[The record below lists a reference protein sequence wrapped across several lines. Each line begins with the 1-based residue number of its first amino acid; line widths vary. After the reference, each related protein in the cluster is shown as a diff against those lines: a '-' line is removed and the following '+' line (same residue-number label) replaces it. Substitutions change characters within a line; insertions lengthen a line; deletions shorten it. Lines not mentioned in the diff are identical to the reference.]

1 MKESMLLRK
10 TCSIYASD
18 IHFATVV
25 FPYISKEIENN
36 TTVKTILERNE
47 KENIQKIIENVGLNS
62 EIKEKIKQ
70 IDWQES
76 DITKIR
82 EIFKLLETMRYNKKI
97 DIIVLGSNLFIRK
110 INEAIDLWFKN
121 NMDKVEKEGGQ
132 INIVNCFS
140 FEQNK
145 KINDILD
152 SHDYIL
158 KTTGIEDLMEEE
170 LLKAN

>member
-121 NMDKVEKEGGQ
+121 NIDKVEKEGGQ
-132 INIVNCFS
+132 INIINCFS

-152 SHDYIL
+152 SHEYIL